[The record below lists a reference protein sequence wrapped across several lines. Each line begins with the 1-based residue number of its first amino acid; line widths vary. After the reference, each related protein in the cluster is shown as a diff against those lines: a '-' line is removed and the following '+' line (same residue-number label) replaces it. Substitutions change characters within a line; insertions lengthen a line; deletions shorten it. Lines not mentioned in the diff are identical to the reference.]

1 MCFQDF
7 NEKPTMGSKSDK
19 RLSPNQRIAIL
30 GAGAAGLAAAEALKQ
45 KGYKHV
51 TIFERT
57 DHAGGKC
64 LSENIDSKSY
74 ELGACVLTKNNTV
87 PLHLA
92 EKYKVP
98 IEQANFD
105 HSIIVDK
112 EGNPIPEGSL
122 ILKLKIL
129 WQLIFRYRPLLKK
142 YKSLESPGFHNLDAS
157 QTIPFS
163 QFAKENKITDLADVI
178 NLFLTGFGYSYTDQI
193 STAYVLKYM
202 NWKTIRAY
210 IKKQA
215 YIFPEGIQ
223 GLWTRVAKEH
233 DVRFKAMI
241 TKISRADTVI
251 IETKA
256 GKEEFDTLI
265 LTTPLDET
273 SSFMDLSAQEKVLF
287 KKIVYLD
294 YQTILCT
301 LKNFPETGG
310 YIPDN
315 FTKERSGHPMF
326 WYHRQAKTPIFSFY
340 VLADESTSEK
350 TVKKNLK
357 KFVQQM
363 GGEIESIHKF
373 IHWKY
378 FPHVDSKPLRDGFYD
393 KLEGMQGKQ
402 HTYYAGELL
411 SFACVGFTSEYA
423 EDLVNRNF

>member
-1 MCFQDF
+1 
-7 NEKPTMGSKSDK
+7 MGGKSDK
-19 RLSPNQRIAIL
+19 RLDTNQRIAIL
-30 GAGAAGLAAAEALKQ
+30 GAGAAGLTAAEALKR

-51 TIFERT
+51 TVFERT

-64 LSENIDSKSY
+64 LSEEMDSKSY

-112 EGNPIPEGSL
+112 NGNPISEGSF

-129 WQLIFRYRPLLKK
+129 WQLIFRYRPLLKR
-142 YKSLESPGFHNLDAS
+142 YKSLESPGFHNIEAALC
-157 QTIPFS
+157 IPFE

-178 NLFLTGFGYSYTDQI
+178 NLFLTGFGYSYTDRI

-202 NWKTIRAY
+202 NWKTICAY
-210 IKKQA
+210 IKKDA
-215 YIFPEGIQ
+215 YIFPKGIQ

-233 DVRFKAMI
+233 DVRFNAMI

-251 IETKA
+251 IETKD

-273 SSFMDLSAQEKVLF
+273 SSFMDLSAQEEALF

-301 LKNFPETGG
+301 LKNFPATGG

-315 FTKERSGHPMF
+315 FTQERSGHPLF
-326 WYHRQAKTPIFSFY
+326 WYHRQAKTAIFSFY
-340 VLADESTSEK
+340 VLADENTSKE
-350 TVKKNLK
+350 TVQKNLRG
-357 KFVQQM
+357 FVRQM
-363 GGEIESIHKF
+363 GGEIETIHK
-373 IHWKY
+373 IIRWKY
-378 FPHVDSKPLRDGFYD
+378 FPHVDAKPLRDGFYD
-393 KLEGMQGKQ
+393 KLEKMQGKQ

-423 EDLVNRNF
+423 ETLVNQNF